1 MEKATG
7 INWEIQNTTCV
18 SEINMQLS
26 GNREYQTEC
35 TLVIGQSYILECIS
49 NDGGWN
55 SNHLIIEN
63 VAYCE
68 YAKAKTIINII
79 FNGNVNNL
87 CTFLISSKSDIRF
100 WSMYLLLSS
109 FIHIIGEAPQQ
120 CPTDF
125 PFAFSYGKA
134 CCAYEFDSQQTIIKI
149 GSETCFLDRY
159 RPCVKDRCVDNSM

>member
-1 MEKATG
+1 MISLTAIYVGDTQIQINVFLALIKVKLQTMEKATG

-100 WSMYLLLSS
+100 
-109 FIHIIGEAPQQ
+109 
-120 CPTDF
+120 
-125 PFAFSYGKA
+125 
-134 CCAYEFDSQQTIIKI
+134 
-149 GSETCFLDRY
+149 
-159 RPCVKDRCVDNSM
+159 